1 MASKQKKFPCFWCYS
16 VPIGLYSACLQMLN
30 MRCLSIV
37 FDLDETLIVANTMK
51 SFEDRIEALR
61 GWLAREMDPIRS
73 SGMSAEMRRYME
85 DRALL
90 KQYLE
95 SDSVV
100 DSGGIYRAQQ
110 EEVLPLSE
118 GQERVVRPVIRLEEK
133 NVVLT
138 RINPEVIRYIYF
150 LSFLC
155 YALQLLIL
163 IMVNT
168 SKACIFLNLF
178 YCSHHGEYPPCSVHS
193 LKVLVEVDE
202 LHVVIYLW
210 SKGLVIDFLVVGCH

>member
-1 MASKQKKFPCFWCYS
+1 MLGEEEIHLVAMPSKQKKFPCFWCYS
-16 VPIGLYSACLQMLN
+16 VPFGLYSACLQMLN
-30 MRCLSIV
+30 RRCLSIV

-61 GWLAREMDPIRS
+61 GWFGREKDPIRL

-100 DSGGIYRAQQ
+100 DGGRVYRAQQ
-110 EEVLPLSE
+110 EEVLQLSE
-118 GQERVVRPVIRLEEK
+118 GQERVVRPVIRLLEK

-138 RINPEVIRYIYF
+138 RINPEVIRYGDF
-150 LSFLC
+150 LSFL
-155 YALQLLIL
+155 YHALQLLIL

-178 YCSHHGEYPPCSVHS
+178 YFSYHGEYPPAKRIPLRC
-193 LKVLVEVDE
+193 
-202 LHVVIYLW
+202 
-210 SKGLVIDFLVVGCH
+210 

>member
-16 VPIGLYSACLQMLN
+16 VPVGLYSACLQMLN

-51 SFEDRIEALR
+51 SFDDRIEALR

-73 SGMSAEMRRYME
+73 SGMSAELRRYME

-100 DSGGIYRAQQ
+100 DCGIVYRAQK

-118 GQERVVRPVIRLEEK
+118 GQEGVVRPVIRLGDK

-163 IMVNT
+163 SMVHT
-168 SKACIFLNLF
+168 SKACIFLNL
-178 YCSHHGEYPPCSVHS
+178 YTIRVMENIPPAQCIP
-193 LKVLVEVDE
+193 LR
-202 LHVVIYLW
+202 
-210 SKGLVIDFLVVGCH
+210 C

>member
-1 MASKQKKFPCFWCYS
+1 MGEEEIHLVAMPSKQKKFPCFWCFS
-16 VPIGLYSACLQMLN
+16 VPCGLYSACLQMLN
-30 MRCLSIV
+30 MRCLSLV

-61 GWLAREMDPIRS
+61 GWFGREPDPIRS

-100 DSGGIYRAQQ
+100 DGGRVYRALN
-110 EEVLPLSE
+110 EEVLQSSE
-118 GQERVVRPVIRLEEK
+118 GQERVVRPVIRLVEK

-138 RINPEVIRYIYF
+138 RINPEVI
-150 LSFLC
+150 
-155 YALQLLIL
+155 
-163 IMVNT
+163 NT
-168 SKACIFLNLF
+168 EIFF
-178 YCSHHGEYPPCSVHS
+178 HFSVMPCN
-193 LKVLVEVDE
+193 
-202 LHVVIYLW
+202 Y
-210 SKGLVIDFLVVGCH
+210 